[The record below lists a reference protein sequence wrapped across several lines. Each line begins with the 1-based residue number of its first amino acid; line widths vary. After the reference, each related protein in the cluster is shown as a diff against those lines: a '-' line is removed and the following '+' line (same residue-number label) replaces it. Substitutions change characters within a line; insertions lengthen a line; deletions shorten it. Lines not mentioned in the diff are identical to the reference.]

1 MRGNPPPSSNG
12 PILVRSPGPPRTH
25 SRTAGNE
32 PKQKTKQKIKRLG
45 KTTKTGVVAKRSYF
59 DVPGGVLDLTKISCF
74 AVPGGVWENQ
84 KTISHCAVPG
94 GMLGTL

>member
-1 MRGNPPPSSNG
+1 MRAHKGT
-12 PILVRSPGPPRTH
+12 PGPPRTH

-45 KTTKTGVVAKRSYF
+45 KTTKTGVVAKLSYF
-59 DVPGGVLDLTKISCF
+59 AVPGGVLDLTKTSCF

-84 KTISHCAVPG
+84 RTISHCAVPG
-94 GMLGTL
+94 GIWGTL